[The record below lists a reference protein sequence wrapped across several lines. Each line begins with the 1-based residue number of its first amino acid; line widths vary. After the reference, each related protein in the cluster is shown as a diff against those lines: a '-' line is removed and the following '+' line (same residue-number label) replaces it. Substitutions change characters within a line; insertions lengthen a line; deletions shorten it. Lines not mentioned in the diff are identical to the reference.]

1 MGIVPVD
8 KDGNFEIDRILLKSG
23 VNKVTSFTRSRAK
36 LQSPASPAQTVF
48 LDRTLPKIEFV
59 NLPDQ
64 IDQPKIKAKVQF
76 SDNSKASAES
86 ITLMVNDKEPVVLP
100 TDKNMI
106 TKTISLK
113 EGKNSLALS
122 AVDAAGNVSKTYK
135 ATVTVDNKPPDAPP
149 VTLSGRLTYSGTEIV
164 VGWTADP
171 DAKYYNLY
179 RSEMP
184 ITELKNVKRRKGKL
198 RKTEFTDSDVDVGT
212 TYYYALTSISASGVE
227 SLSPSENLNVTI
239 LSARKGGTAVMAN
252 GTRITASSKS
262 ISKDSTMYAAVS
274 IENLIDS
281 DVLGFAGSIEG
292 TIYRFSAVS
301 QDGSAFKSKFAK
313 SAKVTIPYPSFESS
327 DDLSVYALSNG
338 KWKLKKVSKV
348 DKKRKTFTMSTWYFE
363 TYRLVETAAQAN
375 SWDANRDE
383 AVDILDLV
391 RVSNAFGAK
400 GFDAYADVDRSGAI
414 DILDLTLVAKHFGE
428 RYDSVAAAPVIK
440 LVAPRADI
448 SMSIETI
455 EAVSSLAQVSL
466 SINVV
471 LNEQLKGFQFDLKY
485 DPNLL
490 DVIGVEE
497 GNVFQGSSFWVE
509 PQLLD
514 GRVEKVASVEIGRSD
529 ESVTATTAKM
539 ATVTFQPKVDI
550 NHALKSIH
558 LENLKLSDSKASL
571 IPVRIKSIDNL
582 NQLVDSNLSFSLG
595 QNYPNPF
602 NPETWI
608 PYLIEENQAVT
619 IRIYSA
625 AGKLVRELDLGFK
638 SAGSYI
644 SRHKAAYWDGRNLR
658 GEEVSSGIYFYELEA
673 GKFNATKKMIILK

>member
-1 MGIVPVD
+1 
-8 KDGNFEIDRILLKSG
+8 
-23 VNKVTSFTRSRAK
+23 
-36 LQSPASPAQTVF
+36 
-48 LDRTLPKIEFV
+48 
-59 NLPDQ
+59 
-64 IDQPKIKAKVQF
+64 
-76 SDNSKASAES
+76 
-86 ITLMVNDKEPVVLP
+86 
-100 TDKNMI
+100 
-106 TKTISLK
+106 
-113 EGKNSLALS
+113 
-122 AVDAAGNVSKTYK
+122 
-135 ATVTVDNKPPDAPP
+135 
-149 VTLSGRLTYSGTEIV
+149 
-164 VGWTADP
+164 
-171 DAKYYNLY
+171 
-179 RSEMP
+179 
-184 ITELKNVKRRKGKL
+184 
-198 RKTEFTDSDVDVGT
+198 
-212 TYYYALTSISASGVE
+212 
-227 SLSPSENLNVTI
+227 
-239 LSARKGGTAVMAN
+239 
-252 GTRITASSKS
+252 
-262 ISKDSTMYAAVS
+262 
-274 IENLIDS
+274 
-281 DVLGFAGSIEG
+281 
-292 TIYRFSAVS
+292 
-301 QDGSAFKSKFAK
+301 
-313 SAKVTIPYPSFESS
+313 IPYPSFESS

-348 DKKRKTFTMSTWYFE
+348 DKKRKTFTMSTRYFE

-375 SWDANRDE
+375 SWDVNRDE

-391 RVSNAFGAK
+391 RVSNAFGAQ
-400 GFDAYADVDRSGAI
+400 GLDAYADVDRSGAI

-448 SMSIETI
+448 SMSIETIETI

-514 GRVEKVASVEIGRSD
+514 GRVEKVASVEIGSSD

-658 GEEVSSGIYFYELEA
+658 GEEVASGIYFYELEA

>member
-1 MGIVPVD
+1 
-8 KDGNFEIDRILLKSG
+8 
-23 VNKVTSFTRSRAK
+23 
-36 LQSPASPAQTVF
+36 
-48 LDRTLPKIEFV
+48 
-59 NLPDQ
+59 
-64 IDQPKIKAKVQF
+64 
-76 SDNSKASAES
+76 
-86 ITLMVNDKEPVVLP
+86 
-100 TDKNMI
+100 
-106 TKTISLK
+106 
-113 EGKNSLALS
+113 
-122 AVDAAGNVSKTYK
+122 
-135 ATVTVDNKPPDAPP
+135 
-149 VTLSGRLTYSGTEIV
+149 LSGRLTYSGTEIV

-184 ITELKNVKRRKGKL
+184 ITELKSVKRRKGKL

-514 GRVEKVASVEIGRSD
+514 GRVEKVASVEIGSSD

>member
-1 MGIVPVD
+1 
-8 KDGNFEIDRILLKSG
+8 
-23 VNKVTSFTRSRAK
+23 
-36 LQSPASPAQTVF
+36 
-48 LDRTLPKIEFV
+48 
-59 NLPDQ
+59 
-64 IDQPKIKAKVQF
+64 
-76 SDNSKASAES
+76 
-86 ITLMVNDKEPVVLP
+86 
-100 TDKNMI
+100 
-106 TKTISLK
+106 
-113 EGKNSLALS
+113 
-122 AVDAAGNVSKTYK
+122 
-135 ATVTVDNKPPDAPP
+135 
-149 VTLSGRLTYSGTEIV
+149 
-164 VGWTADP
+164 
-171 DAKYYNLY
+171 
-179 RSEMP
+179 
-184 ITELKNVKRRKGKL
+184 
-198 RKTEFTDSDVDVGT
+198 
-212 TYYYALTSISASGVE
+212 
-227 SLSPSENLNVTI
+227 
-239 LSARKGGTAVMAN
+239 MAN

-274 IENLIDS
+274 IGNLIDS
-281 DVLGFAGSIEG
+281 DVPGFAGSIEG

-327 DDLSVYALSNG
+327 DDLSVYVLSNG

-514 GRVEKVASVEIGRSD
+514 GRIEKVASVEIGSSD

-571 IPVRIKSIDNL
+571 IPVCIKSIDNL

-658 GEEVSSGIYFYELEA
+658 GEEVASGIYFYELDA